1 VELSTPSS
9 VLAIQVTPEVS
20 RALLLA
26 QEAATKAQRP
36 RMQLEDV
43 LLGLLQ
49 LEEGKVSKVF
59 EHFGMDSAKVQAL
72 LQRLQND
79 EPQQD
84 APAT

>member
-1 VELSTPSS
+1 M
-9 VLAIQVTPEVS
+9 QVTPDVS

>member
-26 QEAATKAQRP
+26 QEAVTKAQRP

>member
-1 VELSTPSS
+1 MELSTPSS

>member
-49 LEEGKVSKVF
+49 LEEGKVAKVF